1 MNKIFVIAG
10 IMFLLYVSSYQ
21 YKTVWTNAAFADT
34 TDINPNKSSE
44 LSLLM
49 REMYNHAAVRTEL
62 SGVAWRG
69 TSDTE
74 VMIAAIDRWGVE
86 ATLPRV
92 HGMFAIAVW
101 DQQER
106 HLTLARDRLG
116 EKPLYYGLHGGA
128 LLFGSVNKGGGNIVI
143 TLPTSTFSFGL
154 DLMAE
159 ADFNADPT
167 AGQLFNLNVD
177 GTNYAVNTAQRPTRT
192 FFGVSSDTAF
202 SSITIT
208 MNNTTFPFRVL
219 PILDNFSFSESQV
232 RNVPE
237 PGSLA
242 LIGLALAGAALARR
256 RA

>member
-1 MNKIFVIAG
+1 MFCYWCADVLKVRPKTFTHLDPNMALTSKTTFALTLIA
-10 IMFLLYVSSYQ
+10 LAS
-21 YKTVWTNAAFADT
+21 A
-34 TDINPNKSSE
+34 
-44 LSLLM
+44 LSAQ
-49 REMYNHAAVRTEL
+49 AAVVTFNDRGAFNVAVSGQTTLTFEAQNTAPPFTYYGNTGLSL
-62 SGVAWRG
+62 SGVTFANALSG
-69 TSDTE
+69 YLYVADVNAVNPSYN
-74 VMIAAIDRWGVE
+74 WGS
-86 ATLPRV
+86 
-92 HGMFAIAVW
+92 
-101 DQQER
+101 
-106 HLTLARDRLG
+106 
-116 EKPLYYGLHGGA
+116 GA
-128 LLFGSVNKGGGNIVI
+128 SLLFGSVNEGGGNVVI

-159 ADFNADPT
+159 ADFNADLT